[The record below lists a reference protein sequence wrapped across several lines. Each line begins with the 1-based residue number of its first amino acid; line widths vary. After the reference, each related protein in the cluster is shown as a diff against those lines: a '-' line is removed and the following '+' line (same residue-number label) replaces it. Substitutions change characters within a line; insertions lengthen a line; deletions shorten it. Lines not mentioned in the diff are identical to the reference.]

1 MNTLTFCTYFYLF
14 DIFLSETMSK
24 SEISGHLPS
33 KSSGCFYGNHKSV
46 KMRAVPICYKSWNS
60 TEIDTCPVSFLMIT
74 MIIGICL
81 PEADEYAE
89 NYFGGICSKEEIF
102 CLKYFPFVCRK
113 ESLERRTGDHMYVA
127 GRLSVL

>member
-1 MNTLTFCTYFYLF
+1 
-14 DIFLSETMSK
+14 
-24 SEISGHLPS
+24 
-33 KSSGCFYGNHKSV
+33 
-46 KMRAVPICYKSWNS
+46 MRAVPICYKSWNS
-60 TEIDTCPVSFLMIT
+60 TEIDICPVSFLMIT

-89 NYFGGICSKEEIF
+89 NYFGGICKEEIF
-102 CLKYFPFVCRK
+102 FLKYFPFVCRK